1 MGLLNYK
8 PIRRSDW
15 KFLKISVRKR
25 NCIIGFKSTHSKPNL
40 SLFKTLK
47 AEKEKI
53 ILAAEGKRCFLSL
66 CLRFLPKPF
75 RCAFLPVF

>member
-1 MGLLNYK
+1 MAYLNYK
-8 PIRRSDW
+8 PIRRSGW
-15 KFLKISVRKR
+15 KFLKISVRGR
-25 NCIIGFKSTHSKPNL
+25 NCIYIKFMHSKRNL